1 MKKNLVLTGMMGVGK
16 STIGQDLAV
25 KLDMQFK
32 DIDRIIEEKLSL
44 SIADV
49 FEKKGEEFFRKIEEE
64 ETLNHI
70 KEKNAVVALGGGAFM
85 SKKIREN
92 TKELCVSFWL
102 DSEPKLLFPRIKM
115 NKRRPLLNSKSS
127 EQDVKNLYE
136 KRKKTYSLADY
147 KIDCNLKTKDEIIK
161 EILKIYE
168 NI

>member
-44 SIADV
+44 SIADI
-49 FEKKGEEFFRKIEEE
+49 FEKRGEEFFRKIEEE
-64 ETLNHI
+64 ETLNQI

-85 SKKIREN
+85 NEKIREN
-92 TKELCVSFWL
+92 TKKLCVSVWL
-102 DSEPKLLFPRIKM
+102 DLKPKHLFPRIKM

-136 KRKKTYSLADY
+136 KRKKTYSLADH
-147 KIDCNLKTKDEIIK
+147 KIDCNLKNKNEIVE

-168 NI
+168 SI

>member
-16 STIGQDLAV
+16 STIGQDLAG

-44 SIADV
+44 SITDI

-70 KEKNAVVALGGGAFM
+70 KQKNTVVALGGGAFINE
-85 SKKIREN
+85 KIREN
-92 TKELCVSFWL
+92 INKLCISVWL
-102 DSEPKLLFPRIKM
+102 DLEPQHLFSRIKM

-147 KIDCNLKTKDEIIK
+147 KIDCNLKTKVKIVK
-161 EILKIYE
+161 EILK
-168 NI
+168 

>member
-1 MKKNLVLTGMMGVGK
+1 LKKNLVLTGMMGVGK
-16 STIGQDLAV
+16 STIGQDLAS
-25 KLDMQFK
+25 KLDIQFK
-32 DIDRIIEEKLSL
+32 DVDKIIEEEVSL
-44 SIADV
+44 SIADI
-49 FEKKGEEFFRKIEEE
+49 FEKKGEEFFRKIEEK
-64 ETLNHI
+64 ETLNQI
-70 KEKNAVVALGGGAFM
+70 KEKNIILALGGGAFM
-85 SKKIREN
+85 NEKIREN
-92 TKELCVSFWL
+92 IKKLSVSFWL
-102 DSEPKLLFPRIKM
+102 DLEPKYLFQRINM

>member
-16 STIGQDLAV
+16 STIGQDLAS
-25 KLDMQFK
+25 KLDIQFK
-32 DIDRIIEEKLSL
+32 DVDKIIEEEVSL
-44 SIADV
+44 SIADI
-49 FEKKGEEFFRKIEEE
+49 FEKKGEEFFRKIEEK
-64 ETLNHI
+64 ETLNQI
-70 KEKNAVVALGGGAFM
+70 KEKNIILALGGGAFM
-85 SKKIREN
+85 NEKIREN
-92 TKELCVSFWL
+92 IKKLSVSFWL
-102 DSEPKLLFPRIKM
+102 DLEPKYLFQRINM

>member
-16 STIGQDLAV
+16 STIGQDLAG

-32 DIDRIIEEKLSL
+32 DIDKIIEEKLSL
-44 SIADV
+44 SIRDI

-70 KEKNAVVALGGGAFM
+70 KQKNTVVALGGGAFM
-85 SKKIREN
+85 SEKIREN
-92 TKELCVSFWL
+92 TKKLCVSVWL
-102 DSEPKLLFPRIKM
+102 DLGIKFLFPRIKM

-136 KRKKTYSLADY
+136 KRKKTYSLADH
-147 KIDCNLKTKDEIIK
+147 KIDCNFKTKDEIVK